1 MTSAGRG
8 PGPPL
13 APRRGDATATV
24 DHRLPDGR
32 TIAVPL
38 SMGAADDAR
47 LATVMLTRDDHR
59 QPLRKERIAEAIS
72 GALCDLSVNT
82 DVVAVQK
89 YHKDKNIICVRLGS
103 SSAAEALIA
112 KKSVSVPAGPN
123 DETNVVCSFSQYGI
137 RMVRIEL
144 KRIPIIASADEVVAV
159 VEKIGEVHRISRPLV
174 HGFEDSVVILHVIP
188 FIGVDMEAEQKV
200 PFRPAIFSGQSSTVE
215 YRCLDET
222 VVCKACGEIGHR
234 NGTNCPVRNKCFKC
248 GMDGHIRRDCPTSGR
263 KRHQGANAFP
273 DREEE
278 EHTVQTKPV
287 APAPP
292 PADPKSLQSTG
303 LPPLL
308 PEGPTLWSDFSGI
321 SKESSI
327 DRSRSPLSKSSS
339 ETSSAEQQKTKLSKQ
354 SKQDYEEKKDYVKR
368 AAEKRA
374 GELGIKRVKF
384 SAKELSCIRNTSAD
398 DPHDN
403 AGNNN
408 ANNNIPQCDGPI
420 DSPVHLKEEPV
431 TDATTDINDEEG
443 GSDVSFEQDTEVDEY
458 DHDELQN
465 LCFGLD
471 DYVSENEADIIQ
483 KNDAKKAR
491 LKEQLLAAQQR
502 RNDQRRASRARCLK
516 ASVMRVPPQL
526 LDHRL
531 DWETHI
537 HGLPDCSWPAQV
549 SDMIALGLMAE
560 DDSNPTALTCKDC
573 NRTWH
578 MLVTDEQD
586 EAIFEPPHVLCEKQ
600 GLVCLKGH
608 TNCMPSI
615 E

>member
-1 MTSAGRG
+1 M
-8 PGPPL
+8 
-13 APRRGDATATV
+13 
-24 DHRLPDGR
+24 
-32 TIAVPL
+32 
-38 SMGAADDAR
+38 
-47 LATVMLTRDDHR
+47 
-59 QPLRKERIAEAIS
+59 
-72 GALCDLSVNT
+72 
-82 DVVAVQK
+82 VAVQK

-303 LPPLL
+303 LPR
-308 PEGPTLWSDFSGI
+308 FSLRAQHCGV
-321 SKESSI
+321 
-327 DRSRSPLSKSSS
+327 
-339 ETSSAEQQKTKLSKQ
+339 TSQA
-354 SKQDYEEKKDYVKR
+354 
-368 AAEKRA
+368 
-374 GELGIKRVKF
+374 
-384 SAKELSCIRNTSAD
+384 
-398 DPHDN
+398 
-403 AGNNN
+403 
-408 ANNNIPQCDGPI
+408 
-420 DSPVHLKEEPV
+420 
-431 TDATTDINDEEG
+431 
-443 GSDVSFEQDTEVDEY
+443 
-458 DHDELQN
+458 
-465 LCFGLD
+465 
-471 DYVSENEADIIQ
+471 
-483 KNDAKKAR
+483 
-491 LKEQLLAAQQR
+491 
-502 RNDQRRASRARCLK
+502 
-516 ASVMRVPPQL
+516 
-526 LDHRL
+526 
-531 DWETHI
+531 
-537 HGLPDCSWPAQV
+537 
-549 SDMIALGLMAE
+549 
-560 DDSNPTALTCKDC
+560 
-573 NRTWH
+573 
-578 MLVTDEQD
+578 
-586 EAIFEPPHVLCEKQ
+586 
-600 GLVCLKGH
+600 
-608 TNCMPSI
+608 
-615 E
+615 